1 MPDDIAEAQALV
13 EGVPSDRKVEFM
25 GASYRLA
32 DKVGILPLLK
42 FQRYAE
48 ANDARAMAAMYSI
61 LQDTIHPDEWQRFED
76 DAISKKADGDDL
88 LRVVDA
94 MVEILTARPTS
105 PPGGSSPGRRQI
117 SGSSTAS

>member
-1 MPDDIAEAQALV
+1 MSDDIAEAQAIV

-25 GASYRLA
+25 GATYRLS

-42 FQRYAE
+42 FQRFAGV
-48 ANDARAMAAMYSI
+48 NDARAMAAMYSI

-76 DAISKKADGDDL
+76 DAIAKKADGEDL

-94 MVEILTARPTS
+94 MVEILTARPTT
-105 PPGGSSPGRRQI
+105 PPSGSSPGRRQI
-117 SGSSTAS
+117 SRK